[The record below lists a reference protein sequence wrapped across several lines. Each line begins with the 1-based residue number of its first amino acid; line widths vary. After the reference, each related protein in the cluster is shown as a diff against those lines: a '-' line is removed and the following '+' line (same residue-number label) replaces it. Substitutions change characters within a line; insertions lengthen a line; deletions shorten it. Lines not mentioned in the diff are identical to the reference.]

1 MMENKVVVLSDLV
14 AQLAEKTGTSE
25 TLCEAFLKE
34 LLSYSSE
41 NLIEGK
47 SLQIPGI
54 GVFEVNNGDICFSID
69 SGLDS
74 CLNSAFEC
82 FEVIELDDGIPDNI
96 FEEKEESVSTLV
108 ETTPEPEEP
117 DVKEIEETSET
128 KVEEEILLPPP
139 IPEEDKIIKEEKPA
153 TEQQQEEIVAQEE
166 PKSAIVAEETERIE
180 VVSIVEEKSEETEK
194 EESADYVYDDEVEEP
209 RRRCVPAFVYG
220 FISGICLSAIVAV
233 ALFYM
238 GKVEVV
244 SNKAAVAVLE
254 TSMSKY
260 VVDSLSAP
268 KVNEISDS
276 GEVKLES
283 KSVAKAEQS
292 VAQKEE
298 ESSVVTCKV
307 TKTTYLC
314 SMSRKY
320 YGHYAFWVYIYL
332 ENKSIIKDPNNIA
345 IGTTL
350 VIPPADKYGIDKN
363 DPASIAKADALA
375 AEILAK
381 N

>member
-1 MMENKVVVLSDLV
+1 MK
-14 AQLAEKTGTSE
+14 AKGWAI
-25 TLCEAFLKE
+25 TL
-34 LLSYSSE
+34 
-41 NLIEGK
+41 
-47 SLQIPGI
+47 
-54 GVFEVNNGDICFSID
+54 GVGAAA
-69 SGLDS
+69 G
-74 CLNSAFEC
+74 A
-82 FEVIELDDGIPDNI
+82 
-96 FEEKEESVSTLV
+96 
-108 ETTPEPEEP
+108 
-117 DVKEIEETSET
+117 
-128 KVEEEILLPPP
+128 
-139 IPEEDKIIKEEKPA
+139 
-153 TEQQQEEIVAQEE
+153 
-166 PKSAIVAEETERIE
+166 
-180 VVSIVEEKSEETEK
+180 
-194 EESADYVYDDEVEEP
+194 
-209 RRRCVPAFVYG
+209 
-220 FISGICLSAIVAV
+220 VAV
-233 ALFYM
+233 MMLP
-238 GKVEVV
+238 KQSTTRRLV
-244 SNKAAVAVLE
+244 NKAAVAVLE

-276 GEVKLES
+276 VEVKLES